1 MGLVGEEG
9 VVVVVVVVVR
19 LVGMRSWGPAWW
31 GWGVVGG
38 GGGEKKQQHYHQNHQ
53 PIFPFG
59 NSCAR
64 LHVSMQV
71 VQVPLYPPKRYFSVF
86 ILAASSP

>member
-1 MGLVGEEG
+1 
-9 VVVVVVVVVR
+9 
-19 LVGMRSWGPAWW
+19 MRGAGRGKRGGGGSETSRS
-31 GWGVVGG
+31 GG
-38 GGGEKKQQHYHQNHQ
+38 GGGGGGKKHYHLNHQ

-64 LHVSMQV
+64 LHISMQV
-71 VQVPLYPPKRYFSVF
+71 VQLPLYPPKRCFNVF